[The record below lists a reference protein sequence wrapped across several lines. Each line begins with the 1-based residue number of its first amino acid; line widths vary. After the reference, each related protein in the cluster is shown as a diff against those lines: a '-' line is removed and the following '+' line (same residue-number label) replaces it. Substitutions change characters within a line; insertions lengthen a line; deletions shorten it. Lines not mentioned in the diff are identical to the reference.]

1 MSHATAFAQPR
12 NPSDDG
18 DQLSSAIE
26 HAREAIARPE
36 SDNDDGHAAESLPPS
51 STFFRALAAQSKAPG
66 CDGQT
71 WAGGR
76 FGNHG
81 MAERIAAVDRTLSG
95 LEGVLSMIHAAYLA
109 EGPGQV
115 EEVVSPYLIEKLMVS
130 ARELAQH
137 GQQQMDL
144 LRRMRGEGS

>member
-12 NPSDDG
+12 NPSDDT
-18 DQLSSAIE
+18 DSLSSAVE

-36 SDNDDGHAAESLPPS
+36 SDNDERTDDDAPTAS
-51 STFFRALAAQSKAPG
+51 STFFRALDAQRSAPG
-66 CDGQT
+66 IDGQT
-71 WAGGR
+71 WARGR
-76 FGNHG
+76 FGNYG

-95 LEGVLSMIHAAYLA
+95 LEGVLSMIHAAYLTSQS
-109 EGPGQV
+109 GQV
-115 EEVVSPYLIEKLMVS
+115 EEVVSPYIMEKLMVS

-144 LRRMRGEGS
+144 LRRMRGDES

>member
-1 MSHATAFAQPR
+1 MNHATAFAQPR

-18 DQLSSAIE
+18 DALSRATE
-26 HAREAIARPE
+26 HAREAIARPG
-36 SDNDDGHAAESLPPS
+36 SDNDNGSAAESSPPS
-51 STFFRALAAQSKAPG
+51 STFFRALEAQRRAPG

-76 FGNHG
+76 LGNHG
-81 MAERIAAVDRTLSG
+81 MAERIAAVDRTFAG
-95 LEGVLSMIHAAYLA
+95 LEGVLSMIHAAYLTSQS
-109 EGPGQV
+109 GQV
-115 EEVVSPYLIEKLMVS
+115 EEVVSPYIMEKLMVS

-144 LRRMRGEGS
+144 LRRMRGEAG